1 MRDRRRPGVHRFE
14 NVVILADFAAERAAT
29 LTVDDLAS
37 QVGQSRGLAGIE
49 ALILPS
55 ACADAR
61 PAAASV
67 REVLRLCDRA
77 PSCGFRG
84 TRKHAESRQ

>member
-1 MRDRRRPGVHRFE
+1 MRDRRRPGVHRFK
-14 NVVILADFAAERAAT
+14 NAAILADFPAEQAVT

-55 ACADAR
+55 TCADA
-61 PAAASV
+61 
-67 REVLRLCDRA
+67 
-77 PSCGFRG
+77 
-84 TRKHAESRQ
+84 